1 MIRFC
6 RNSKLEKSCRVTDIL
21 TPDELKEAEK
31 RILLIV
37 QRTSFVSGKDGV
49 TRLVKVKT
57 ASGEKLRPVQ
67 RLYSLEINAVSSE
80 SLRHRALKGTRPS
93 QSTEKNLRNKIA
105 DPVKSKVDNQPILNQ
120 KTRLGR
126 EIKTVKRLDL

>member
-37 QRTSFVSGKDGV
+37 QRTSFVS
-49 TRLVKVKT
+49 

-67 RLYSLEINAVSSE
+67 RLYSLQINAVSSE
-80 SLRHRALKGTRPS
+80 PLRHRALKGTRKLS
-93 QSTEKNLRNKIA
+93 QSTEKNQRNKIA
-105 DPVKSKVDNQPILNQ
+105 DPQKSKVDNQPVLTPRNQ
-120 KTRLGR
+120 IGT
-126 EIKTVKRLDL
+126 